1 MYSVGDI
8 MAQKVGDIQSR
19 LPYGVTIGGNRVT
32 GNRAVGSL
40 PTYDQ
45 TANST
50 KDEDMSFDSILKE
63 VLETHRVNPPTY
75 FNTYTPSTMSINP
88 SINNTY
94 RDTTQALNTDYDS
107 IIDGVAS
114 RYGVSSD
121 LIRAVIMAESGFN
134 SDVVSHAGA
143 MGLMQLMPATARGL
157 NVLNPFDP
165 EENIDGGVRY
175 LKTQLDRF
183 DGNLDLALAAYNWGP
198 NNVIKNNLTNLNDP
212 AQFAKLP
219 NETQNYIRRI
229 RSYMGI

>member
-1 MYSVGDI
+1 MVYP
-8 MAQKVGDIQSR
+8 
-19 LPYGVTIGGNRVT
+19 L
-32 GNRAVGSL
+32 
-40 PTYDQ
+40 
-45 TANST
+45 
-50 KDEDMSFDSILKE
+50 
-63 VLETHRVNPPTY
+63 
-75 FNTYTPSTMSINP
+75 
-88 SINNTY
+88 
-94 RDTTQALNTDYDS
+94 
-107 IIDGVAS
+107 
-114 RYGVSSD
+114 